1 MKIDIELTKVKF
13 EASCV
18 SPARLAR
25 KMGLSRAMVTD
36 VVNGTYKSPGSK
48 GALRVYEELRKMDV
62 LVEVPDDSEQAA

>member
-25 KMGLSRAMVTD
+25 RMGLSRALVTE
-36 VVNGTYKSPGSK
+36 VVNGTYRSPGSK
-48 GALRVYEELRKMDV
+48 SARRVHEELRRMGI
-62 LVEVPDDSEQAA
+62 LVEVPEEEQAA